1 MVVVCWLKIDNFWLK
16 LNYFSSTYPRLD
28 FGMMLQ
34 STMREFNW
42 IDMSKN
48 LMWALQT
55 ILSWSLGWKGST
67 RNAQIN
73 ADYPYFDCIQINPAY
88 LRGIFPKTFDYTHTS
103 GFERNNVELDGD
115 HSQKVLFCFEHLST
129 RPLWWESLKMF
140 AVISMAVLVFF
151 FWRWI
156 GFFADSK
163 SAQLLLCKLSQRR
176 IIFCW
181 TLDIV
186 HKWPIDHFWAIIIK
200 SPIKDGA

>member
-129 RPLWWESLKMF
+129 RPLCWKSLKMF

-151 FWRWI
+151 F
-156 GFFADSK
+156 GAGLVFLLTANQHNCCCANFLSAESFFAEPSI
-163 SAQLLLCKLSQRR
+163 LFTNGRL
-176 IIFCW
+176 IIFEQ
-181 TLDIV
+181 
-186 HKWPIDHFWAIIIK
+186 
-200 SPIKDGA
+200 S

>member
-115 HSQKVLFCFEHLST
+115 HSQKVLFCFEHLPTLVRISQNVRSDFNGSFSFFGAGLFFLLT
-129 RPLWWESLKMF
+129 ANQHNCCCANFLSAES
-140 AVISMAVLVFF
+140 
-151 FWRWI
+151 
-156 GFFADSK
+156 FFAEPSI
-163 SAQLLLCKLSQRR
+163 LFTNGRL
-176 IIFCW
+176 IIFEQ
-181 TLDIV
+181 
-186 HKWPIDHFWAIIIK
+186 
-200 SPIKDGA
+200 S

>member
-129 RPLWWESLKMF
+129 RPLCWKSLKMF
-140 AVISMAVLVFF
+140 AVISMAVLVFLALDC
-151 FWRWI
+151 
-156 GFFADSK
+156 FFADINQHNFWRASFL
-163 SAQLLLCKLSQRR
+163 SAESFFAEPSILFTNGRL
-176 IIFCW
+176 IIFEQ
-181 TLDIV
+181 
-186 HKWPIDHFWAIIIK
+186 
-200 SPIKDGA
+200 S